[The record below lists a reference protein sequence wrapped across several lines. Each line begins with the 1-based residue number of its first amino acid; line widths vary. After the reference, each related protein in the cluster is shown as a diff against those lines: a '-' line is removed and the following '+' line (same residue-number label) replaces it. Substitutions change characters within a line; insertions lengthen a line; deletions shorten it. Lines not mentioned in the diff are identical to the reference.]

1 MARIENIN
9 IGTSGINVDINME
22 SSFNQKAAWQ
32 LYIELSTRIAT
43 ITLEIEDG
51 DEECALLS
59 IYKIFNITREVLKE
73 KGRECIEIARL
84 SILILNKVIRPFTTK
99 WHGKNLKNKNDF
111 RKELN
116 DLVISLKNY
125 KKQLAHISEIEDFV
139 D

>member
-59 IYKIFNITREVLKE
+59 IYKIGTLIHFENKSRLFFDYLQ
-73 KGRECIEIARL
+73 L
-84 SILILNKVIRPFTTK
+84 SIERNALPDV
-99 WHGKNLKNKNDF
+99 
-111 RKELN
+111 
-116 DLVISLKNY
+116 SLSK
-125 KKQLAHISEIEDFV
+125 
-139 D
+139 